1 LACPKT
7 LANRGDIHAGI
18 DRLADTAM
26 AQSVETQ
33 IGLNVTL
40 TSADISQLAG
50 MELRGPR
57 NGGHHCALIR
67 GGIAKRSFLG
77 LRS

>member
-1 LACPKT
+1 VAISTP
-7 LANRGDIHAGI
+7 AI
-18 DRLADTAM
+18 DRLAGTAV

-33 IGLNVTL
+33 IGLKVPL

-57 NGGHHCALIR
+57 NGG
-67 GGIAKRSFLG
+67 
-77 LRS
+77 